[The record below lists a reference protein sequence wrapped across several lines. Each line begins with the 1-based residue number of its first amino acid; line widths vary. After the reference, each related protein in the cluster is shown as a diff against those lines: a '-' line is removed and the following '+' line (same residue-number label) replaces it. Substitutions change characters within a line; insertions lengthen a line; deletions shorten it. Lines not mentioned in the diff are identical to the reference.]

1 MTNRFY
7 SWPIRVHLT
16 ILIALLAI
24 PSISLIVYTGI
35 AARHEAIAGA
45 KAECL
50 KFVNDVAGQQQAI
63 VAGAEQLATALSLLP
78 PIQSR
83 NPAAAAAIFTDL
95 VKKNPQYANIVVCDT
110 SGLVWASA
118 NPHEGEVSLADRSFF
133 QEAVRTGMFS
143 SGEYVIARI
152 VKKPVMSF
160 GYPVKNTAHKLIA
173 VIAIA
178 LDFNYSQH
186 IFEKL
191 NLPPGSLLALLD
203 HKGIILFRNLNDS
216 SQENLA
222 GRHDLR
228 SELFTRMTEGPDE
241 GTFEAIGNDGRF
253 RLRAY
258 KRISLPHESEPYLY
272 IRSGIP
278 LASATSKAN
287 AAMVRNLSTFVSL
300 FLIGLFLAWFIGKRL
315 IVNPA
320 MMLKGASE
328 RLAAGADTVHVS
340 SVVKGGEL
348 GEVARAF
355 DGMAE
360 ALVEREAA
368 LRESEERWATILAS
382 IGDAVIAVDVE
393 GKIMF
398 MNAVAEALT
407 GWTLEEA
414 SMKPVTDVFHLINEH
429 SRSEAESPVAKVLL
443 QGMIFGPASHTVLVR
458 KDGTEVPIDNSGAP
472 IRDAEGKIMGVVLVF
487 RDITEVKRYWDI
499 LESLSTTDGLTEI
512 ANRRRFDEFLERE
525 WLRSMREHAEL
536 SLILMDID
544 YFKQF
549 NDRYGHLAGDDCLK
563 QVATELKRTVQR
575 AGDLVARYGGDEFA
589 CILPGT
595 GQNAGIVAQRIA
607 DKIAGLRIPHEGSA
621 VADHVTLSFGLATI
635 VPERGQEHSDLIR
648 MADQNL
654 YSVKQW
660 ERNRIAALPGDKD
673 NEGGN
678 R

>member
-1 MTNRFY
+1 MINRFY

-16 ILIALLAI
+16 ILIALLAV
-24 PSISLIVYTGI
+24 PSISLIVYSGI
-35 AARHEAIAGA
+35 AARHDAIAGA

-50 KFVNDVAGQQQAI
+50 KFVNDIAGQQQAI

-78 PIQSR
+78 PLQSR
-83 NPAAAAAIFTDL
+83 NPAAATAIFTDL
-95 VKKNPQYANIVVCDT
+95 VEKNPQYANILVCDT
-110 SGLVWASA
+110 SGVVLASA
-118 NPHEGEVSLADRSFF
+118 VPYEGEVSLADRRFF

-143 SGEYVIARI
+143 SGEYVVSRI
-152 VKKPVMSF
+152 MNKPAMSF
-160 GYPVKNTAHKLIA
+160 GYPVKNTAHELIA
-173 VIAIA
+173 VIGIV
-178 LDFNYSQH
+178 LDFDYSRH
-186 IFEKL
+186 NFEKL

-203 HKGIILFRNLNDS
+203 HKGIILFRDVNDS
-216 SQENLA
+216 SSEKFI
-222 GRHDLR
+222 GRRDSR
-228 SELFTRMTEGPDE
+228 EELFTRMTEGPDE
-241 GTFEAIGNDGRF
+241 GTFEATGNDGRF
-253 RLRAY
+253 RIRAY
-258 KRISLPHESEPYLY
+258 KRIRLPNESEPYLY

-278 LASATSKAN
+278 LVSATSKAN
-287 AAMVRNLSTFVSL
+287 AALVKNLSVFVSL
-300 FLIGLFLAWFIGKRL
+300 FFMGLFMAWFIGKRVM
-315 IVNPA
+315 VNPA
-320 MMLKGASE
+320 MMLKKASE

-382 IGDAVIAVDVE
+382 MGDAVIAVDVE
-393 GKIMF
+393 GKITF

-414 SMKPVTDVFHLINEH
+414 SMKPVTEVFHIIDEH
-429 SRSEAESPVAKVLL
+429 SRSDAEGPVAKVLL
-443 QGMIFGPASHTVLVR
+443 QGMIVGPVSHTALVR

-487 RDITEVKRYWDI
+487 RDITEVRRYWDI

-512 ANRRRFDEFLERE
+512 SNRRRFDEFLGRE

-536 SLILMDID
+536 SLILIDID

-563 QVATELKRTVQR
+563 QAATALKRTVQR

-595 GQNAGIVAQRIA
+595 GQKSAGIVAQRIT
-607 DKIAGLRIPHEGSA
+607 DTIAGLRIPHEGSA
-621 VADHVTLSFGLATI
+621 VARHVTLSLGLATMI
-635 VPERGQEHSDLIR
+635 PERGQEYPDLIR
-648 MADQNL
+648 MADRNL
-654 YSVKQW
+654 YAVKQQ
-660 ERNRIAALPGDKD
+660 ERNGIA
-673 NEGGN
+673 GGSGVGP
-678 R
+678 

>member
-1 MTNRFY
+1 MIHRFY

-16 ILIALLAI
+16 ILIALLAV
-24 PSISLIVYTGI
+24 PSISLIVYSGI
-35 AARHEAIAGA
+35 AARHDAIAGA

-50 KFVNDVAGQQQAI
+50 KFVNDIAGQQQAI

-78 PIQSR
+78 SLQSR
-83 NPAAAAAIFTDL
+83 NPAAATAIFTDL
-95 VKKNPQYANIVVCDT
+95 VNKNPQYANILVCDG
-110 SGLVWASA
+110 SGVVLASA
-118 NPHEGEVSLADRSFF
+118 VPYEGEVSLADRRFF

-143 SGEYVIARI
+143 SGEYVVSRI
-152 VKKPVMSF
+152 MNKPVMGF

-173 VIAIA
+173 VIGIV
-178 LDFNYSQH
+178 LDLDYSRH
-186 IFEKL
+186 NFEKL

-203 HKGIILFRNLNDS
+203 HKGIILFRDINDS
-216 SQENLA
+216 SSENLI
-222 GRHDLR
+222 GRRDPR
-228 SELFTRMTEGPDE
+228 RELFTRMTEGPDE
-241 GTFEAIGNDGRF
+241 GTFEATGNDGRF

-258 KRISLPHESEPYLY
+258 KRMRLPNESEPYLY

-287 AAMVRNLSTFVSL
+287 AALAKNLSVFVSL
-300 FLIGLFLAWFIGKRL
+300 FFMGLFMAWFIGKRVM
-315 IVNPA
+315 VNPA
-320 MMLKGASE
+320 MMLKRASE

-368 LRESEERWATILAS
+368 LRESEERWATTLAS

-393 GKIMF
+393 GKITF

-414 SMKPVTDVFHLINEH
+414 SMKPVTEVFHIINEH
-429 SRSEAESPVAKVLL
+429 SRSDAEGPVAKVLL
-443 QGMIFGPASHTVLVR
+443 QGMIVGPVSHTALVR

-487 RDITEVKRYWDI
+487 RDITEVRRYWDI

-512 ANRRRFDEFLERE
+512 SNRRRFDEFLGRE

-536 SLILMDID
+536 SLILIDID

-549 NDRYGHLAGDDCLK
+549 NDRYGHLAGDDCLR
-563 QVATELKRTVQR
+563 QVATALKRTVQR

-595 GQNAGIVAQRIA
+595 GQKSAGIVAQRIT
-607 DKIAGLRIPHEGSA
+607 DTIAGLRIPHEGSA
-621 VADHVTLSFGLATI
+621 VADHVTLSLGLATI
-635 VPERGQEHSDLIR
+635 IPERGQEYSDLIR

-654 YSVKQW
+654 YFVKQQ
-660 ERNRIAALPGDKD
+660 ERNGIA
-673 NEGGN
+673 GGSGVSP
-678 R
+678 

>member
-1 MTNRFY
+1 
-7 SWPIRVHLT
+7 
-16 ILIALLAI
+16 LIALLAI

-222 GRHDLR
+222 GKRDLR

-635 VPERGQEHSDLIR
+635 APERGQEHSDLIR

-654 YSVKQW
+654 YSVKQR